1 MVRLVKNILGN
12 AMTTY
17 IFIVNI
23 TYEIVIYHEMN
34 SNIIII
40 MCTYSGTP
48 RTSNRQNDITAFE
61 GVSDL
66 GTFYPTIEKMLWRFR
81 KVSITTG
88 PLLVQYSTV
97 QYSKWHNSYVSYIFI
112 WVKVRI
118 EPLVSNQA
126 VISAIYLIEIFIW
139 TKSHCTGLELAGFY
153 LPLSGPATE
162 VPHTKSCCGKYA
174 SMKLFLFIN
183 SKCCSTLWNFFFIA
197 SILIVTLLNNLFLF
211 T

>member
-17 IFIVNI
+17 IFLVNI

-66 GTFYPTIEKMLWRFR
+66 GTFYPTIEKML
-81 KVSITTG
+81 
-88 PLLVQYSTV
+88 
-97 QYSKWHNSYVSYIFI
+97 
-112 WVKVRI
+112 
-118 EPLVSNQA
+118 
-126 VISAIYLIEIFIW
+126 
-139 TKSHCTGLELAGFY
+139 
-153 LPLSGPATE
+153 
-162 VPHTKSCCGKYA
+162 
-174 SMKLFLFIN
+174 
-183 SKCCSTLWNFFFIA
+183 
-197 SILIVTLLNNLFLF
+197 
-211 T
+211 